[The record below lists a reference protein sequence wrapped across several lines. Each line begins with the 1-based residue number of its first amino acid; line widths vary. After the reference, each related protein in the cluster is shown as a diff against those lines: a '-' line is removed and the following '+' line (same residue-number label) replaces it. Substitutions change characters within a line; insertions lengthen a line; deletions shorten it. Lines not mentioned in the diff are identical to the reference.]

1 MYMGETW
8 REKAR
13 GRVLERITGKLRS
26 VPESNPGKLGS
37 AVKAATP
44 VSATRKQL
52 PGLTVGTNIFF
63 SCFLKSSLRYCE
75 ILWT

>member
-37 AVKAATP
+37 AVTAATP

-63 SCFLKSSLRYCE
+63 FPFS
-75 ILWT
+75 